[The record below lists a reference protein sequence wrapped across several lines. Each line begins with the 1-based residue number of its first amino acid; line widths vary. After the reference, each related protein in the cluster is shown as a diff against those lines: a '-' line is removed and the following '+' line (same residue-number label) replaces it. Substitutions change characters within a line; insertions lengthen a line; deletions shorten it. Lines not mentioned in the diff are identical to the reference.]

1 MPCDIVLY
9 DYMIHVTRFFKT
21 LAQHSSMWNCG
32 KFNFVFFWGKKEPA
46 PPHHRPA
53 PPPLRDPSTLIDSP

>member
-1 MPCDIVLY
+1 
-9 DYMIHVTRFFKT
+9 MIHVTRFFKT

-32 KFNFVFFWGKKEPA
+32 KFNFVVFWGKKEPA

-53 PPPLRDPSTLIDSP
+53 PPPSVTPPL